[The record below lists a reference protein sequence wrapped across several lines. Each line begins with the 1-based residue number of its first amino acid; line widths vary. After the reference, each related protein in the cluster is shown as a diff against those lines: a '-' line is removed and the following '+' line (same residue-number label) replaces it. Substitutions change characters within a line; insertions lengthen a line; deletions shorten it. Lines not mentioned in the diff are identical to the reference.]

1 MNDEIQNFIN
11 AYRDSLGTQRDL
23 AFQNLENTRRNAYQ
37 SIMSSANNAGMM
49 YSNFPERAKIQYDTN
64 TYMPAKTNIQNTY
77 QTGLDTLRSNIV
89 NTLNSIKDLK
99 DATTATNTAANPTSM
114 FKMNDSGDYFYPW
127 ENGVQFRNAQGDP
140 IRFGTAA
147 QRAGYD
153 PSSAVDLLGYAQNYM
168 TSGEWARLND
178 IWSRAHQQGAT
189 GFTYNVGDSF
199 TPNTLNFLDESERGF
214 LDSLG
219 LSFSF

>member
-89 NTLNSIKDLK
+89 NTLNNIKDLR
-99 DATTATNTAANPTSM
+99 DATAATNTASNPTSM

-147 QRAGYD
+147 QRGSRSETHLPENGAAPA
-153 PSSAVDLLGYAQNYM
+153 PSQSNGHVLRRKGCFYPTA
-168 TSGEWARLND
+168 
-178 IWSRAHQQGAT
+178 AH
-189 GFTYNVGDSF
+189 
-199 TPNTLNFLDESERGF
+199 R
-214 LDSLG
+214 
-219 LSFSF
+219 